1 MNPPDRPA
9 HNAHV
14 LEYYR
19 RGAPARRIAQSP
31 EPRPPDDLN
40 VTRERLEKAGDDF
53 EDFITDSDR
62 HTIRLVDRNVLDLL
76 LSRKSIQAHQY
87 NAGMRLCKAFADS
100 GQSVSA
106 IDTTREVVDGRAG
119 YSGQPD
125 RQLDAITSLKKA
137 RRAVGRV
144 HWHAISHLLLQEITL
159 EAYGRWRWNM
169 IDGKA
174 ATQRSIG
181 SLTGALDQLDNHY
194 HGKRRRLYRE
204 SHAED
209 YRPIINKRE
218 TA

>member
-1 MNPPDRPA
+1 MNPPDKPA
-9 HNAHV
+9 QNAHV

-19 RGAPARRIAQSP
+19 RGRPAPRIPITP

-87 NAGMRLCKAFADS
+87 NAGMRICKQFADS
-100 GQSVSA
+100 GQSIAA
-106 IDTTREVVDGRAG
+106 IDTTKEFIDGRVYAG
-119 YSGQPD
+119 QSV
-125 RQLDAITSLKKA
+125 RQLDAITALKKA

-144 HWHAISHLLLQEITL
+144 HWHAISHLLLQEVTL

-169 IDGKA
+169 QDSKA

-181 SLTGALDQLDNHY
+181 ALTGSLDQLDNHY

-209 YRPIINKRE
+209 YRPKVS
-218 TA
+218 AKA